1 MTNTRNDERDN
12 GRDLEQPDG
21 DARLTAYALGE
32 LEGEERRQV
41 EALIARDPAA
51 RAEVEA
57 IRASAAELEVA
68 FAAEAHAAPPALTAA
83 QKASIESAARAAPAP
98 VLTRRYTVLRWM
110 PSLAAAALLVAY
122 VVWDNRAELT
132 SAPRVLEQPVA
143 LGGQDAR
150 GRVEQA
156 DELVHSKA
164 VDRLG
169 QLGYR
174 GNSPAPA
181 RSELGELPQLEAP
194 QAPADAVV
202 SEAVVS
208 ETLAASE
215 VVQANEQLSLDA
227 LQALGYSPASG
238 SARSSVAGRP
248 APAAPPPFATG
259 GTKVAHRAAR
269 KVGAGAAAT
278 NAPGAADAEVLR
290 ESVVAAEHVH
300 DDAPRLRYFVTPPR
314 AQGSESYQ
322 PIVEQGFQS
331 PWTAPLST
339 FGVDVDTASYSNVR
353 RFLNNGQLPPA
364 DAVRLEELVNYFRY
378 ADPPPAAD
386 APEGCPFSVTVQ
398 TAPAPWAPQHRLVR
412 VGLKGR
418 EVPAAERPQS
428 NLVFLLDVSGSM
440 SDGDKLPLLKECL
453 KLMTRQLDERD
464 RVAIAVY
471 AGAAGLVLEP
481 TTCDVAGREKVLE
494 ALERLQAGGS
504 TAGAAGIQLAYQ
516 TATKHFRAGGT
527 NRVLLATDGDFNVG
541 ITDRDQLQRLIEDS
555 ARSGVFLTVLGFGEG
570 NLKDGTA
577 ELLADKG
584 NGVYAY
590 VDSLDE
596 GRRVLVQQMGGTL
609 VTIAKDVKLQVEF
622 NPAQVG
628 AYRLLGYENR
638 ALAAQDF
645 NDDRKDA
652 GDIGAGH
659 GVTALYEIVPAG
671 VGGVPGVDALKYQD
685 APAPAVAKPEL
696 VDSDELLNVKLR
708 WKAPDAQESRKIE
721 VPVRDAGGSLAQ
733 APADLRFAAA
743 VAGYAMKL
751 RGSDHGRDLPWDV
764 IVALADGARGS
775 DPDGWRAE
783 FVRLARIARD
793 LQGGEQPLDEAT
805 RKFLEQI
812 GYSEGDNGDR

>member
-1 MTNTRNDERDN
+1 MGGDPSRDQAERDDAVARRWR
-12 GRDLEQPDG
+12 GTGHDG
-21 DARLTAYALGE
+21 AASVA
-32 LEGEERRQV
+32 V
-41 EALIARDPAA
+41 PA
-51 RAEVEA
+51 
-57 IRASAAELEVA
+57 SG
-68 FAAEAHAAPPALTAA
+68 HA
-83 QKASIESAARAAPAP
+83 
-98 VLTRRYTVLRWM
+98 
-110 PSLAAAALLVAY
+110 
-122 VVWDNRAELT
+122 
-132 SAPRVLEQPVA
+132 
-143 LGGQDAR
+143 
-150 GRVEQA
+150 
-156 DELVHSKA
+156 
-164 VDRLG
+164 
-169 QLGYR
+169 
-174 GNSPAPA
+174 
-181 RSELGELPQLEAP
+181 LGELPQVEAP
-194 QAPADAVV
+194 PVLADAVV
-202 SEAVVS
+202 AEQEVMY
-208 ETLAASE
+208 EQDTLAM
-215 VVQANEQLSLDA
+215 
-227 LQALGYSPASG
+227 LQQLGYSPAAS
-238 SARSSVAGRP
+238 
-248 APAAPPPFATG
+248 APAASPRAGRAMPGVNALAETVHPFL
-259 GTKVAHRAAR
+259 KVAPAS
-269 KVGAGAAAT
+269 
-278 NAPGAADAEVLR
+278 DAEVLY
-290 ESVVAAEHVH
+290 EDVIAAADRDH
-300 DDAPRLRYFVTPPR
+300 DDAPRLRYFVHAPFP
-314 AQGSESYQ
+314 QGTESYQ

-364 DAVRLEELVNYFRY
+364 DAVRLEELLNYFAY
-378 ADPPPAAD
+378 ADAPPVAD

-418 EVPAAERPQS
+418 ELPPSERPQS

-440 SDGDKLPLLKECL
+440 NQPDKLPLLKESM
-453 KLMTRQLDERD
+453 KLMVRQLDERD

-481 TTCDVAGREKVLE
+481 TTCDGPGREKVIE
-494 ALERLQAGGS
+494 ALDRLSAGGS
-504 TAGAAGIQLAYQ
+504 TAGAAGIELAYR
-516 TATKHFRAGGT
+516 TAVANFRQGGT

-541 ITDRDQLQRLIEDS
+541 ITDRSALQRLIEDS

-671 VGGVPGVDALKYQD
+671 LGGVPGVDALKYQEA
-685 APAPAVAKPEL
+685 APAAAKPAL
-696 VDSDELLNVKLR
+696 VQSDELLNVKLR
-708 WKAPDAQESRKIE
+708 WKAPEASESRKIE
-721 VPVRDAGGSLAQ
+721 VPVKDAGGSLAA

-743 VAGYAMKL
+743 VAGFGMKL
-751 RGSDHGRDLPWDV
+751 RDSEHARDLPWALV
-764 IVALADGARGS
+764 VALADGARGS

-783 FVRLARIARD
+783 FVRLAKIARD
-793 LQGGEQPLDEAT
+793 LQGGPDATDAQVREVLEA
-805 RKFLEQI
+805 I
-812 GYSEGDNGDR
+812 GYADQPGNPR